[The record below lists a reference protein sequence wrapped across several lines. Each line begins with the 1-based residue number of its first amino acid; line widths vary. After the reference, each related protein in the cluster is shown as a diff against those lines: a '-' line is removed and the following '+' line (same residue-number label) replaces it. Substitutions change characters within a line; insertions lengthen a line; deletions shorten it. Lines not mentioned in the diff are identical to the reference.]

1 MLLEEAI
8 SKLHAVA
15 KDKPKAEVL
24 LDELKLIS
32 TSLGFASEYRYWVL
46 ICACFNASK
55 EHNIVKTWKDYEKA
69 FLSLVKQDG
78 KVGIKHLLQAIVLF
92 FIKRHAEQSKFAGTF
107 MKLLVCDQQ
116 VFSEE
121 FIVKWFNKE

>member
-1 MLLEEAI
+1 MLITGSAILKHTNTQSYSIQFTNPLLLLEEAI

-15 KDKPKAEVL
+15 QGKPKAEAL

-78 KVGIKHLLQAIVLF
+78 KVGIKHLL
-92 FIKRHAEQSKFAGTF
+92 
-107 MKLLVCDQQ
+107 
-116 VFSEE
+116 
-121 FIVKWFNKE
+121 